1 MKLPLISVILSTHNQ
16 GRYLKEAIDS
26 ILKQTY
32 KNLEF
37 LIVNDDSTDLTRHI
51 LQKYNDKRLKIIT
64 NKQKRGLTKSL
75 NKAIRLS
82 KGKYLA
88 RMDADDVSTK
98 DRLKTQIAFLEKNKS
113 IIVAG
118 SWAQVIDEKGI
129 KGRIRKWELR

>member
-129 KGRIRKWELR
+129 KGRIR